1 MYSAARWVL
10 PRDFDYD
17 IVNGPANTSVEWI
30 RIYVP
35 GPWHPVA
42 ENTLG
47 PAPDDSTTYRE
58 WRKVYHFEVY
68 WPRDS
73 TGGTNTGAVSQ
84 PVSYASFYTWHYR
97 DWVTRGYQRL
107 GRPAASF
114 RFGRTGPH
122 VRWIDLFI
130 GILQLGWWLMLVLA
144 SWGVCSVQRDPGDGP
159 RHRSRAL
166 LRG

>member
-1 MYSAARWVL
+1 MLPSSCVRRFPMFNSTIYGAARWPL
-10 PRDFDYD
+10 PRYFEYD

-30 RIYVP
+30 RVYVP
-35 GPWHPVA
+35 GLWHPVA

-47 PAPDDSTTYRE
+47 PAPEDSTTYRE

-73 TGGTNTGAVSQ
+73 TGGTNMGSVSQ

-107 GRPAASF
+107 GHPHPSIARPVFAS
-114 RFGRTGPH
+114 GSP
-122 VRWIDLFI
+122 DLMYA
-130 GILQLGWWLMLVLA
+130 GLTSSSA
-144 SWGVCSVQRDPGDGP
+144 SSNSDG
-159 RHRSRAL
+159 
-166 LRG
+166 G